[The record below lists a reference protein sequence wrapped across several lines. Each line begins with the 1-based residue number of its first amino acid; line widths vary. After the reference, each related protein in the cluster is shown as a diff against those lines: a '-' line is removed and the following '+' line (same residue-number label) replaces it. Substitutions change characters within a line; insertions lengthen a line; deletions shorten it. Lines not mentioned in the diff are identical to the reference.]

1 MPNLLTYIEE
11 TQYDNFYDKPI
22 NKLDILAL
30 TELSYLLLIIW
41 SPTLLQKM
49 VYDLIGWQRPLKRP
63 TKIIS
68 LPFLW

>member
-30 TELSYLLLIIW
+30 TELSYLPLIIW
-41 SPTLLQKM
+41 SPTLYRK
-49 VYDLIGWQRPLKRP
+49 WC
-63 TKIIS
+63 TT
-68 LPFLW
+68 